1 MKGTMGR
8 IEHWKLARA
17 NTEGEGLLGRT
28 VSVVRGSWVLPYCG
42 PEEGKIGLCSCPV
55 ISGTI

>member
-1 MKGTMGR
+1 MGR